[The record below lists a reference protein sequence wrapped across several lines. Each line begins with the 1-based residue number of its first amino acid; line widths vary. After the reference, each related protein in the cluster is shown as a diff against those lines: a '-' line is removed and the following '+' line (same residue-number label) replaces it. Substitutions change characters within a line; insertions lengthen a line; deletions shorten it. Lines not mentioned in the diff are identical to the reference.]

1 MFNPCAN
8 HPDVAVRQ
16 AFESVFR
23 ALQGPKLFTNFR
35 VEEIKDQTT
44 GNPVLLIRVLL
55 AGKLTTVAA
64 VDNAGKIWSK
74 DSNLTV
80 TDFNTMGWNRSE

>member
-23 ALQGPKLFTNFR
+23 ALQGPKLFANFR

-64 VDNAGKIWSK
+64 VDNAGKIWSM

-80 TDFNTMGWNRSE
+80 TDFNAMGWNMSG